1 VTRPRPL
8 SGLIT
13 VAPGAGEPI
22 PAATLIGRAEW
33 AGGLVCVLDQTVEPG
48 ILVAAHRHTDE
59 TQGAYVLSGSLGF
72 YVDGEEAVVPA
83 GSFVVRPAGSVHALW
98 NPTDAPARMLEIT
111 SPAERWQRFAF
122 ALREFHAAGSG
133 DAAQLEALARDYGT
147 FLSPDVTAELVRRH
161 GVTTGRA
168 YSTD

>member
-1 VTRPRPL
+1 MTGAQPS

-13 VAPGAGEPI
+13 VAPGAGEPV

-33 AGGLVCVLDQTVEPG
+33 AGGLVCVLEQTVEPG

-59 TQGAYVLSGSLGF
+59 TQGAYVLSGTLAF
-72 YVDGEEAVVPA
+72 YVDGEEAIVPA
-83 GSFVVRPAGSVHALW
+83 GSFVLRPAGSVHALW

-111 SPAERWQRFAF
+111 SPAERWQQFAF

-133 DAAQLEALARDYGT
+133 DAAELAALARDYGT
-147 FLSPDVTAELVRRH
+147 FLDPDVTAALAQRH